1 MLRMMENGYRCLYLN
16 SPAMVSG
23 MRSSLASMG
32 VNVASHVAQN
42 KIILSSETVSAN
54 EDFNSE
60 QMLQKLEDA
69 LDQALK
75 DGYKGLW
82 ASGDMTWE
90 LGSEKNFEKLLEY
103 EWKLEALF
111 HKRKE
116 LNGVCQYH
124 HDTLPNEVMRQGL
137 LLHQTLYISD
147 TLSRINPHHI
157 NASLS
162 SEVKVANPL
171 LDKMIA
177 ELCQSNVETKRILKP

>member
-1 MLRMMENGYRCLYLN
+1 MENGYRCLYLN

-32 VNVASHVAQN
+32 VNVASHIAQN
-42 KIILSSETVSAN
+42 KIMLSSETVSAN

-162 SEVKVANPL
+162 SEVQVANPV